1 MKNLDDKSK
10 ELLGEIIKES
20 SPSKLER
27 MKLVIEKSDVDEDV
41 KNELSDLIENTS
53 QPSEEDTDTPASL
66 VDALKAEGMREYL
79 CSLVEEAKKDAIKE
93 MEDNADT
100 KSDDDNSDDIKAL
113 LVDSVI
119 SNTTALC
126 LSEINLEDIEGSQE
140 EYKVQLNEKTID
152 ELKELSKNLHKQ
164 VADALS
170 NSPSEPLKEE
180 GIKEDGTAD
189 DTSDKKLSDTEQVIA
204 SYFNKS

>member
-27 MKLVIEKSDVDEDV
+27 MKLVIEKSDVDEDI
-41 KNELSDLIENTS
+41 KKELSELIENTS
-53 QPSEEDTDTPASL
+53 QPSEEDNDIPTSL
-66 VDALKAEGMREYL
+66 VDALKADGMREYL
-79 CSLVEEAKKDAIKE
+79 SSLVEEAKNDAIKE
-93 MEDNADT
+93 MEDNAET
-100 KSDDDNSDDIKAL
+100 KPDDDDHNDDIKAL
-113 LVDSVI
+113 LVDSII
-119 SNTTALC
+119 SNATALC

-140 EYKVQLNEKTID
+140 EYKGQLNEKNTD
-152 ELKELSKNLHKQ
+152 ELKELSKDLHKQ

-170 NSPSEPLKEE
+170 NSPSETLEDE
-180 GIKEDGTAD
+180 GMKEDGTTE

-204 SYFNKS
+204 SYFKR